1 MSFGGFEGLELP
13 ELVIRAGLETLA
25 TRNVLVDEDPCSGE
39 SFAEIPIAS
48 SADVDAVVES
58 SWKAFRQP
66 GWRDLSP
73 LQRERLLHRFA
84 DAIEADSPR
93 LAALEALD
101 TGKPVSLAAA
111 VDVPAAVSWLRT
123 YAGWPSKLSG
133 AAGTLAATPGNFHC
147 YSRREPVGV
156 VAAITPWNF
165 PIVLSMWKIA
175 PALAAGCTVV
185 LKPAPETPLSAL
197 RLVEIAREVGFPA
210 GVLQVVT
217 GDSSTGAALASH
229 PRVAKVAFT
238 GSTATGQ
245 AILKASVPD
254 LKRVTLELGGKS
266 PTIICQDA
274 DLEKAIPQAAM
285 SCFFNSGQVCYAGT
299 RLYVHRS
306 IYDQVLEGIAAVG
319 RAQKIGRSSDPGSQ
333 LGPLISARHHEKVH
347 GFVARAAE
355 AGIETVGA
363 PVAVP
368 APGHY
373 FPPTVLRDVAADA
386 EIARSEV
393 FGPVLTTA
401 AFDDLDE
408 AIALAND
415 SDYGLAAHVWTRD
428 LSMAHHA
435 AARLEAGTVFVN
447 CILLADPA
455 FPFGGLKR
463 SGIGRENG
471 PDVFAAYLEPKT
483 VVVAL

>member
-1 MSFGGFEGLELP
+1 MSVAGFDGLKLP
-13 ELVIRAGLETLA
+13 ELSLRAGLDPLA
-25 TRNVLVDEDPCSGE
+25 TQNVLVDEDPCSGE
-39 SFAEIPIAS
+39 AFAEIPIAS
-48 SADVDAVVES
+48 FADVDAIVET
-58 SWKAFRQP
+58 SWKAFRKAD
-66 GWRDLSP
+66 WADLSP

-84 DAIEADSPR
+84 DAIEADLPR

-101 TGKPVSLAAA
+101 TGKPVSQAAA
-111 VDVPAAVSWLRT
+111 VDIPAALCWLRT
-123 YAGWPSKLSG
+123 YAGWPSKLLG
-133 AAGTLAATPGNFHC
+133 TAGTLAATPGRYHC

-165 PIVLSMWKIA
+165 PLVLSMWKIA

-217 GDSSTGAALASH
+217 GDSSSGAALASH

-266 PTIICQDA
+266 PSIVCEDA
-274 DLEKAIPQAAM
+274 DLEQAIPQAAM
-285 SCFFNSGQVCYAGT
+285 GCFFNSGQVCYAGT

-306 IYDQVLEGIAAVG
+306 IYDKVVDGIAAVG
-319 RAQKIGRSSDPGSQ
+319 RAQKIGPSSDPASQ
-333 LGPLISARHHEKVH
+333 LGPLISARHHEKVQ
-347 GFVARAAE
+347 GFVDRAAA
-355 AGIETVGA
+355 AGLETVGA
-363 PVAVP
+363 PIAVP
-368 APGHY
+368 SKGHF
-373 FPPTVLRDVAADA
+373 FPPTIFRDVTADA
-386 EIARSEV
+386 EIARDEV
-393 FGPVLTTA
+393 FGPVLATSV
-401 AFDDLDE
+401 FDDLDE

-415 SDYGLAAHVWTRD
+415 SSFGLAAHVFTRD
-428 LSMAHHA
+428 LA
-435 AARLEAGTVFVN
+435 AAHQAAAELQAGTVFVN

-455 FPFGGLKR
+455 FPFGGMKR

-471 PDVFAAYLEPKT
+471 ADVFEAYLEPKS